1 MNEISPYWMTL
12 HETKDH
18 VFDIDN
24 KKDDV
29 VLIYIMFIT
38 NQSDGV
44 TLHHT
49 IIGIIIYH

>member
-1 MNEISPYWMTL
+1 MII
-12 HETKDH
+12 HETRDH
-18 VFDIDN
+18 VFDIEN
-24 KKDDV
+24 QKDDV
-29 VLIYIMFIT
+29 VLIYIVFIT